1 MLACQILNMQYVSL
15 PKLEYAICERL
26 KIEICNMLFSYGAR
40 AMRGQGHNR
49 FLVRFIM
56 KYLKSLSYVNPQFAS
71 GAAPLDPALCL
82 FALGYITRYL
92 GLPKS

>member
-1 MLACQILNMQYVSL
+1 MLACQNLNMQYVNAS
-15 PKLEYAICERL
+15 KSKYAICYLTR
-26 KIEICNMLFSYGAR
+26 AR

-82 FALGYITRYL
+82 FASAHSSVGWFAALSV
-92 GLPKS
+92 GLNTEH